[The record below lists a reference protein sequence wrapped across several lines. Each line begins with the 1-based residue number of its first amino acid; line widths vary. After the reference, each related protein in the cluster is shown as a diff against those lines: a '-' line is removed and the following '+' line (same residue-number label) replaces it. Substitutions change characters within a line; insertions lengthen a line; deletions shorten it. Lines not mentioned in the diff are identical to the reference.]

1 MVKKKSV
8 KKNISSKKT
17 IKKTIKA
24 NKTNSIKQTLII
36 APKENEYKK
45 GLLEVDQQEQKY
57 DKLFE
62 QKLAEQYR
70 EFRNLKEHHMQ
81 STKFFRILLV
91 LITVVLIAL
100 LLLSYRV

>member
-1 MVKKKSV
+1 MVKKKGA
-8 KKNISSKKT
+8 KKNAGKNNVNKNKGKKT
-17 IKKTIKA
+17 SMKHVAIVV
-24 NKTNSIKQTLII
+24 
-36 APKENEYKK
+36 PKESSYKK
-45 GLLEVDQQEQKY
+45 GLLEVNQQEERY

-81 STKFFRILLV
+81 SKKFLRILIV
-91 LITVVLIAL
+91 LIVIVLIAL

>member
-1 MVKKKSV
+1 MINKKGAKKKKLNKNTA
-8 KKNISSKKT
+8 KKAEKNNKKDSLKRAVFIT
-17 IKKTIKA
+17 
-24 NKTNSIKQTLII
+24 
-36 APKENEYKK
+36 PKESTYKK
-45 GLLEVDQQEQKY
+45 GLIEVNKQEESY

-81 STKFFRILLV
+81 SKKFFRILMV